1 LLPSQLYNAK
11 QIYKT
16 PERIFDRGNTQTRIV
31 EPGSWRG
38 EGMPNNNIS
47 NVGSNNYSNEAKR
60 IRDEFKEFFVTP
72 QGEVPWQYSCL
83 S

>member
-1 LLPSQLYNAK
+1 MSDNTLPL
-11 QIYKT
+11 
-16 PERIFDRGNTQTRIV
+16 G
-31 EPGSWRG
+31 
-38 EGMPNNNIS
+38 

-72 QGEVPWQYSCL
+72 QGEVPWQYCHL